1 MLCAAEKGTWGTAGH
16 TAGLS
21 CLLCT
26 ARGVMQGH
34 NERTVIVFVLTAHV
48 PISDP

>member
-1 MLCAAEKGTWGTAGH
+1 MLRAAEKGTWGTAGH

-26 ARGVMQGH
+26 ARVCDAGAQGTH
-34 NERTVIVFVLTAHV
+34 CHCFCADGTSSN
-48 PISDP
+48 

>member
-1 MLCAAEKGTWGTAGH
+1 MLRAAEKGTWGTAGH

-21 CLLCT
+21 CCS
-26 ARGVMQGH
+26 AQHVCVMQGH
-34 NERTVIVFVLTAHV
+34 RERTVIVFVLTAHV